1 MHTRCAG
8 GPWLPSGPTIHPVP
22 QGSQDVLGTIGKQN
36 KTLPS
41 WTLQPNRGSLKKIRG
56 NVGRAGFL
64 QLRWSG
70 MASEIRPATK
80 NLSKGAGHVTSGG
93 RAFSAEGTARGR
105 WLSRKPCLWSCL
117 HEHQGPM
124 TVGVGPSFL
133 GQHSLAAST
142 SACATRTLLSGL
154 KAEGRTELG
163 KKYPGFLKFVF
174 K

>member
-22 QGSQDVLGTIGKQN
+22 QGSQDVLGTSGKQN

-41 WTLQPNRGSLKKIRG
+41 WTLQPNRGSLKKIQG

-64 QLRWSG
+64 QLRCSG

-93 RAFSAEGTARGR
+93 RAFSAEGNSLRQVAIQKAVLVELPAQAPGPRDCRGR
-105 WLSRKPCLWSCL
+105 PKFPWAAQPGCQ
-117 HEHQGPM
+117 H
-124 TVGVGPSFL
+124 L
-133 GQHSLAAST
+133 GMSYRHT
-142 SACATRTLLSGL
+142 PFWVKG
-154 KAEGRTELG
+154 
-163 KKYPGFLKFVF
+163 
-174 K
+174 